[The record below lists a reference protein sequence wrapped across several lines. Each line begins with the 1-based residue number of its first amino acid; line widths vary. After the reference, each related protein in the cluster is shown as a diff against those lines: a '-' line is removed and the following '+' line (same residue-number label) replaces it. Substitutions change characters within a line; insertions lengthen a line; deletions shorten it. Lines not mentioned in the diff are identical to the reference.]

1 MAWAATTVATDPA
14 RKDGQV
20 ISFPMADNI
29 TIFKGDMVR
38 IIASGYVLSGTAPA
52 AGDMFAG
59 IAMETVSNT
68 DSGHAAGTKSIL
80 VDTEGTFAIPK
91 ATAGIADVGTL
102 LYIDDDAD
110 QSAAAVQIGSGG
122 LTHDVLV
129 GSAVGLVY
137 DETTVPPT
145 VSTTKLR
152 VKLLS
157 LQQIAT

>member
-68 DSGHAAGTKSIL
+68 DFL
-80 VDTEGTFAIPK
+80 
-91 ATAGIADVGTL
+91 
-102 LYIDDDAD
+102 
-110 QSAAAVQIGSGG
+110 SAAISGDSDLEGSSSFIISLSVIFTNGSG
-122 LTHDVLV
+122 
-129 GSAVGLVY
+129 
-137 DETTVPPT
+137 
-145 VSTTKLR
+145 
-152 VKLLS
+152 S
-157 LQQIAT
+157 LWNAS